1 MGDLTQEFV
10 QNLTDMS
17 SEEQREALRG
27 LIIRLDTSNRI
38 DLIGSLVEEGTI
50 VLDRILDR
58 ASVPLMGE
66 QHTFSALEDRFN
78 TLRESEEEIL
88 ANLDTSLNA
97 SGALLNESIEVEQ
110 PDPTTADM
118 PEGSSDINVDPPSQN
133 LLDVSLE
140 VASPE
145 QGLQAMSMG
154 MNQGDMGEREREMER
169 LRQQL
174 GTTTNYQSP
183 DVDLRTG
190 YQNPSSQPDTWP
202 YGEWV
207 IEAEERINSGQGQQ
221 GNSSNPASD
230 PELAALE
237 RDMNMNMNS
246 GQGQQGD
253 SSNPASD
260 LAELAA
266 GMNDMNW
273 GDIVE
278 RERGRNADRVREQEQ
293 LIQGETRKK
302 KTKKKRRKSKKKK
315 KPYEDLIMTQK
326 KRLAKLQK
334 MSEKLSKKMSKTKKK
349 RRKKK
354 VSDSY

>member
-118 PEGSSDINVDPPSQN
+118 PEGSSDINVDPPSPN

-183 DVDLRTG
+183 DVDPRTG
-190 YQNPSSQPDTWP
+190 
-202 YGEWV
+202 
-207 IEAEERINSGQGQQ
+207 ERETINSGQGQQ
-221 GNSSNPASD
+221 GNSPNPASD
-230 PELAALE
+230 P
-237 RDMNMNMNS
+237 
-246 GQGQQGD
+246 
-253 SSNPASD
+253 D
-260 LAELAA
+260 LAELAE
-266 GMNDMNW
+266 GMNMNW

-278 RERGRNADRVREQEQ
+278 RERGRNLSSQPDTFPYAEWVREQEQ

>member
-66 QHTFSALEDRFN
+66 QHTFSELEDRFN

-154 MNQGDMGEREREMER
+154 MNQGEREREVER

-183 DVDLRTG
+183 DVDPRTG
-190 YQNPSSQPDTWP
+190 
-202 YGEWV
+202 
-207 IEAEERINSGQGQQ
+207 ERETINSGQGQQ
-221 GNSSNPASD
+221 GNSPNPASD
-230 PELAALE
+230 P
-237 RDMNMNMNS
+237 
-246 GQGQQGD
+246 
-253 SSNPASD
+253 D
-260 LAELAA
+260 LAELAE
-266 GMNDMNW
+266 GMNMNW

-293 LIQGETRKK
+293 LIQGEARKK

>member
-1 MGDLTQEFV
+1 MDDLTQDFV
-10 QNLTDMS
+10 RNLTDMS

-27 LIIRLDTSNRI
+27 LINRLDTSNRI

-50 VLDRILDR
+50 VLDRILDL
-58 ASVPLMGE
+58 ASAPLMRE
-66 QHTFSALEDRFN
+66 QHTFSELENRFN
-78 TLRESEEEIL
+78 ALRESEEEIL
-88 ANLDTSLNA
+88 ANLDTRLNA
-97 SGALLNESIEVEQ
+97 SGTRLDESIEVEQ

-207 IEAEERINSGQGQQ
+207 REAEERINSGQDQQ

-237 RDMNMNMNS
+237 ADMNMNMNS

-260 LAELAA
+260 PELAA
-266 GMNDMNW
+266 LERDMNDMNW
-273 GDIVE
+273 RNIVASE
-278 RERGRNADRVREQEQ
+278 RPPTQVENYTGNA
-293 LIQGETRKK
+293 RKK

>member
-1 MGDLTQEFV
+1 MDDLTQDFV
-10 QNLTDMS
+10 RNLTDMS

-27 LIIRLDTSNRI
+27 LINRLDTSNRI

-50 VLDRILDR
+50 VLDRILDL
-58 ASVPLMGE
+58 ASAPLMRE
-66 QHTFSALEDRFN
+66 QHTFSELENRFN
-78 TLRESEEEIL
+78 ALRESEEEIL
-88 ANLDTSLNA
+88 ANLDTRLNA
-97 SGALLNESIEVEQ
+97 SGTRLDESIEVEQ

-207 IEAEERINSGQGQQ
+207 REAEERINSGQDQQ

-237 RDMNMNMNS
+237 RDMN
-246 GQGQQGD
+246 
-253 SSNPASD
+253 
-260 LAELAA
+260 
-266 GMNDMNW
+266 DMNW
-273 GDIVE
+273 RNIVASE
-278 RERGRNADRVREQEQ
+278 RPPTQVENYTGNA
-293 LIQGETRKK
+293 RKK

>member
-1 MGDLTQEFV
+1 MSNIDDLV
-10 QNLTDMS
+10 QNIANLDANY
-17 SEEQREALRG
+17 RVNVLRG
-27 LIIRLDTSNRI
+27 LINSMTDGNQLQGLQELIARRRVEILQQRLDALVQRAPPEVNR
-38 DLIGSLVEEGTI
+38 
-50 VLDRILDR
+50 
-58 ASVPLMGE
+58 
-66 QHTFSALEDRFN
+66 
-78 TLRESEEEIL
+78 
-88 ANLDTSLNA
+88 
-97 SGALLNESIEVEQ
+97 LNETIEVDPIEVDPQ
-110 PDPTTADM
+110 EPTTADM
-118 PEGSSDINVDPPSQN
+118 PEGSPDINVDPPSPN

-145 QGLQAMSMG
+145 QGLQ
-154 MNQGDMGEREREMER
+154 
-169 LRQQL
+169 
-174 GTTTNYQSP
+174 
-183 DVDLRTG
+183 
-190 YQNPSSQPDTWP
+190 
-202 YGEWV
+202 
-207 IEAEERINSGQGQQ
+207 
-221 GNSSNPASD
+221 GN
-230 PELAALE
+230 
-237 RDMNMNMNS
+237 
-246 GQGQQGD
+246 

-278 RERGRNADRVREQEQ
+278 RGRNADRVREQEQ
-293 LIQGETRKK
+293 LIHGETRKK